1 MRDAGRKIGGG
12 IQMVKGNRI
21 AVVCATVSLIACAV
35 PAALAAPT
43 PDAPDDVVNAVKNG
57 PYAKIGS
64 WLGNLYE
71 EYRESAA
78 RGGASRDFKTRNRTL
93 RVHNG
98 AVGVDAYATDA
109 RALVD
114 SLRALGATGIKARGP
129 LVSAQVPVK
138 SLGQLAALASLRSAR
153 PALATTRALPPQAT
167 SQGDESMNG
176 PAAREAA
183 GVDGSGLKVGTL
195 SDTFECNPPAFQPG
209 APTSS
214 FAEDLSNGE
223 LPLDTTILDN
233 GPCPGTD
240 EGRGMAQLIHDVA
253 PGASIAFHTA
263 FNSEFDFAEGII
275 ELADAGADVIV
286 DDVSYFAEPF
296 YSDGMIA
303 QAIDIVAARGVPY
316 FTSAGNQARDSYESE
331 FRGINVQVNAGK
343 NLNGGKAVVRRFHNF
358 GTAANPAILQ
368 PVFLQPDA
376 EAGFTIFSFQ
386 WDQPHLTAT
395 TYARLKAEQD
405 PALAVG
411 AESDLDLVFFDYK
424 GHVIR
429 LCPPGV
435 SRGITCQ
442 FTGDRNIGGD
452 AVDIS
457 ALFYSGPPKV
467 AQLFFIGI
475 VLSAGPDPG
484 LVKHSW
490 FDAQGVFGVL
500 DFDTQSGT
508 AWGHSNSATGQSIG
522 ASSWYVTDPFS
533 TSGDVPPN
541 DTQLPAIDLSP
552 CTPACL
558 NDFSSA
564 GNVPIL
570 FDRFGA
576 RLAEP
581 EIRLSPSV
589 TGPDGGNTSFFFSD
603 SSYDDDD
610 GDGLNSPFSTFVSG
624 LDQPGDEYP
633 NFFGTSASA
642 PHVAAVAALML
653 EKKPDLTPAD
663 IRQILEETARPITL
677 RFTSARPTNTFPIDE
692 VGPDGYDFDSG
703 FGLVDAAAALEA
715 VGD

>member
-1 MRDAGRKIGGG
+1 MSKG
-12 IQMVKGNRI
+12 IRI
-21 AVVCATVSLIACAV
+21 AVVCAGLSLLATAAPAV
-35 PAALAAPT
+35 LAAPKPEA
-43 PDAPDDVVNAVKNG
+43 PDAVLNAAKYG
-57 PYAKIGS
+57 PHAKIGN

-78 RGGASRDFKTRNRTL
+78 KGVKVKDFKTRNRQL
-93 RVHNG
+93 RVRQG
-98 AVGVDAYATDA
+98 RIGIDAYANDGAALA
-109 RALVD
+109 RT
-114 SLRALGATGIKARGP
+114 LRALGATQVKRRGP
-129 LVSAQVPVK
+129 LISAQVPV
-138 SLGQLAALASLRSAR
+138 SALGQIAGLAALKSAR
-153 PALATTRALPPQAT
+153 PVLAIRQALPPKAI
-167 SQGDESMNG
+167 SQGDVSMNG
-176 PAAREAA
+176 PAAREAG
-183 GVDGSGLKVGTL
+183 GVDGSGITVGTL
-195 SDTFECNPPAFQPG
+195 SDSFACNPPAFQPG
-209 APTSS
+209 APIST
-214 FAEDLSNGE
+214 FAEDLSNDE
-223 LPLDTTILDN
+223 LPADTEILDN
-233 GPCPGTD
+233 GPCPGSD

-253 PGASIAFHTA
+253 PGSPIKFHTA

-275 ELADAGADVIV
+275 ELADAGANVIV

-296 YSDGMIA
+296 FMDGMIA
-303 QAIDIVAARGVPY
+303 QAIDIVTAQGVPY
-316 FTSAGNQARDSYESE
+316 FTSAGNQARDSYESA
-331 FRGINVQVNAGK
+331 FRGINVQLNAGK

-358 GTAANPAILQ
+358 GTAAAPSILQ
-368 PVFLQPDA
+368 PVVLQPDA

-395 TYARLKAEQD
+395 TYARLKAGQD

-411 AESDLDLVFFDYK
+411 AESDLDLVFFDHK

-442 FTGDRNIGGD
+442 FTGDPNIGGD

-475 VLSAGPDPG
+475 VLNAGPDPG
-484 LVKHSW
+484 VVKHSW
-490 FDAQGVFGVL
+490 FDSQGAFGVL

-508 AWGHSNSATGQSIG
+508 VWGHSNTATGQAIG
-522 ASSWYVTDPFS
+522 AASWYVTVPFS
-533 TSGDVPPN
+533 TSGEVPPN
-541 DTQLPAIDLSP
+541 DTLTPAIDLSP
-552 CTPACL
+552 CAPACL

-564 GNVPIL
+564 GGVPIL

-581 EIRLSPSV
+581 EIRLQPSV
-589 TGPDGGNTSFFFSD
+589 TGPDGGNTSFFLSD

-610 GDGLNSPFSTFVSG
+610 GDGINSPFSTFISG

-642 PHVAAVAALML
+642 PHVAAAAALML
-653 EKKPDLTPAD
+653 EANSALTPAD

-677 RFTSARPTNTFPIDE
+677 RFTSARPTITFPIDE
-692 VGPDGYDFDSG
+692 TGPGGYDFDSG
-703 FGLVDAAAALEA
+703 FGLVDAAAAVEA
-715 VGD
+715 ADD

>member
-1 MRDAGRKIGGG
+1 MA
-12 IQMVKGNRI
+12 KGNRI
-21 AVVCATVSLIACAV
+21 AVVCAAVSLMACAI
-35 PAALAAPT
+35 PNAMAAPR
-43 PDAPDDVVNAVKNG
+43 PDAPDEVLNAVKNG
-57 PYAKIGS
+57 PYAKIGP
-64 WLGNLYE
+64 WLGNLHE
-71 EYRESAA
+71 EYRESVAK
-78 RGGASRDFKTRNRTL
+78 GGNAKNFKSSNRML
-93 RVHNG
+93 RVSNG
-98 AVGVDAYATDA
+98 AVGVDAYATNG
-109 RALVD
+109 RALAE
-114 SLRALGATGIKARGP
+114 SLRTLGATRIKVRGP

-138 SLGQLAALASLRSAR
+138 SLGQIAALASLRSAR
-153 PALATTRALPPQAT
+153 PMLATTRALPPQAS
-167 SQGDESMNG
+167 SQGDVSMNG
-176 PAAREAA
+176 PAARDAA
-183 GVDGSGLKVGTL
+183 GVDGSGLKIGTL
-195 SDTFECNPPAFQPG
+195 SDTFACNPPAFQPG
-209 APTSS
+209 APNSS

-233 GPCPGTD
+233 GPCPGSD

-253 PGASIAFHTA
+253 PGSSISFHTA

-275 ELADAGADVIV
+275 ELADDGADIVV
-286 DDVSYFAEPF
+286 DDVIYFREPMF
-296 YSDGMIA
+296 SDGMIA
-303 QAIDIVAARGVPY
+303 QAVDIVAGRGVPY

-331 FRGINVQVNAGK
+331 FRGINVLVNAGK

-358 GTAANPAILQ
+358 GTAESPAILQ

-395 TYARLKAEQD
+395 TYARLKAGQD

-411 AESDLDLVFFDYK
+411 AESDLDLVFFDHK

-442 FTGDRNIGGD
+442 ITGDPNIGGD
-452 AVDIS
+452 AADVA
-457 ALFYSGPPKV
+457 ALFFSGPPKT

-475 VLSAGPDPG
+475 VLNAGPDPG

-490 FDAQGVFGVL
+490 FQTQGVFGLL

-508 AWGHSNSATGQSIG
+508 AWGHSNAAGAQSIG
-522 ASSWYVTDPFS
+522 AASWYVTEPFS
-533 TSGDVPPN
+533 TSGEVPPN
-541 DTQLPAIDLSP
+541 DLLTPPIDLSP
-552 CTPACL
+552 CAPACL

-589 TGPDGGNTSFFFSD
+589 TGPDGGNTSFFLSD

-610 GDGLNSPFSTFVSG
+610 GDGINSPFSIFISG

-653 EKKPDLTPAD
+653 EKKSDITPAE
-663 IRQILEETARPITL
+663 IRQILEDTARPISL
-677 RFTSARPTNTFPIDE
+677 RFTSARPTITFPIEDI
-692 VGPDGYDFDSG
+692 GPDGYSFDAG

-715 VGD
+715 VPD